1 MRMSNKKNKK
11 NKKNVKSLSNEE
23 LENEEKRFRLH
34 PDTKKSVFAIGF
46 LALALI
52 LILARFGKSGP
63 VGEYAYN
70 FFDWLFGVGYFLLP
84 LIFIIMAVVFLTSE
98 RRRIFGVTFVGA
110 AAFVLSSLGLI
121 DIFYSDKAG
130 IFGRV
135 VGSIESLFGRV
146 ASIIIVVAMIVASFL
161 ITLNLPIK
169 IRRKPKESILESE
182 VSWQEENGETK
193 LPDEKSDGVV
203 QDEAVEEIEPKVEV
217 KERFALPFSRPAKIQ
232 TSRAPANYVFP
243 PLDLLKSSVEKP
255 TPGDLRANANIIKR
269 TLDSFGIPVEMG
281 EINVGPKVTR
291 YTLKP
296 AEGVKLAR
304 ITALSSDLS
313 MALAAHPIRIEAPIP
328 GKSLVGIEVPNK
340 AASIVRLGSLMAYP
354 EFSVAGSLGFAL
366 GRDVTGEPIFASL
379 EKMPHMLVAGS
390 TGSGKTCKDDT
401 YVFSEKGMLTFSEI
415 CPLPL
420 NSEMDF
426 KVKVA
431 TRDGMEE
438 TSKNYNNGICNFYKI
453 ETSEGYSVE
462 VTAEHPL
469 WKIDKEGMMGW
480 EAGANIKVNDYVAIS
495 RGAELFGDLIDLKFE
510 PPKNKTNKAAVI
522 KLPKEMTPELG
533 LFLGLLT
540 ADGGLTVKNRI
551 VYTQANNHLLL
562 LYQGLLKDLFS
573 ITSSIVNKSKQNNKA
588 KDIIVRS
595 LWLKEFLKYLG
606 MDSSGSPKKEIP
618 LFIRMSRPEVIKAF
632 LQGLMRNDAH
642 LSEDSLELCVSSH
655 DLVKQTQLILLNFG
669 IISSIHAKKVKTYP
683 DRIYWRLSIYGNE
696 LIKYYKK
703 IGFLTKE
710 EENKIQ
716 NILLLKRNPNK
727 DLIPNMRAIFQNL
740 KIIYRNSFAKITNS
754 GWVYRNNVLVPK
766 YSFANLKSYNS
777 GERSPSYL
785 MLDKILDFYK
795 PVNNTKEYQQLEN
808 IKSYNFYWAKIKS
821 ITKTKGEGYDFEVP
835 GSNSFVGNGFVNHNS
850 VSIHSL
856 LLSLLYKNSPDNLKM
871 ILIDPKRVELTAYS
885 GIPHLIAPVVTE
897 SKKSLGVF
905 KWALKEMDGRYE
917 ILESAGSRDIKSYN
931 KKNPDNPLPF
941 IIIVID
947 ELADL
952 MSTYGREVE
961 GSVVRLA
968 QMARATGIHLIL
980 ATQRPSVEVITGLI
994 KANITTRIALQVA
1007 SQIDSRTILDSS
1019 GAEKL
1024 LGGGDMLYVSSDL
1037 SKPRRIQGAYVSE
1050 EEINKVTQ
1058 FIRENNSDYVCENA
1072 PTFENGL
1079 TSSSQGGSSDGL
1091 FDGFEEDEDEF
1102 LEEAIRIVSEAQ
1114 KASASLLQRRL
1125 KVGYAR
1131 AARLLDIMEAKGI
1144 IGPGDGAKPREVYVK
1159 REI

>member
-1 MRMSNKKNKK
+1 MANKKNKK
-11 NKKNVKSLSNEE
+11 NKKNAKSLSNEE
-23 LENEEKRFRLH
+23 SENGEKQFRLH

-52 LILARFGKSGP
+52 LILARFGNAGP
-63 VGEYAYN
+63 VGDYAYN
-70 FFDWLFGVGYFLLP
+70 FFNWLFGVGYFLLP

-110 AAFVLSSLGLI
+110 IVFVLSSLGLI

-130 IFGRV
+130 IFGWV

-146 ASIIIVVAMIVASFL
+146 ASIIVVIAMIVASFL

-193 LPDEKSDGVV
+193 RPDEKREEDIQG
-203 QDEAVEEIEPKVEV
+203 EETEEIEPKVEV
-217 KERFALPFSRPAKIQ
+217 KERFTLPFSRPAKIQ

-354 EFSVAGSLGFAL
+354 EFSAAGSLGFAL

-390 TGSGKTCKDDT
+390 TGSGK
-401 YVFSEKGMLTFSEI
+401 
-415 CPLPL
+415 
-420 NSEMDF
+420 
-426 KVKVA
+426 
-431 TRDGMEE
+431 
-438 TSKNYNNGICNFYKI
+438 
-453 ETSEGYSVE
+453 
-462 VTAEHPL
+462 
-469 WKIDKEGMMGW
+469 
-480 EAGANIKVNDYVAIS
+480 
-495 RGAELFGDLIDLKFE
+495 
-510 PPKNKTNKAAVI
+510 
-522 KLPKEMTPELG
+522 
-533 LFLGLLT
+533 
-540 ADGGLTVKNRI
+540 
-551 VYTQANNHLLL
+551 
-562 LYQGLLKDLFS
+562 
-573 ITSSIVNKSKQNNKA
+573 
-588 KDIIVRS
+588 
-595 LWLKEFLKYLG
+595 
-606 MDSSGSPKKEIP
+606 
-618 LFIRMSRPEVIKAF
+618 
-632 LQGLMRNDAH
+632 
-642 LSEDSLELCVSSH
+642 
-655 DLVKQTQLILLNFG
+655 
-669 IISSIHAKKVKTYP
+669 
-683 DRIYWRLSIYGNE
+683 
-696 LIKYYKK
+696 
-703 IGFLTKE
+703 
-710 EENKIQ
+710 
-716 NILLLKRNPNK
+716 
-727 DLIPNMRAIFQNL
+727 
-740 KIIYRNSFAKITNS
+740 
-754 GWVYRNNVLVPK
+754 
-766 YSFANLKSYNS
+766 
-777 GERSPSYL
+777 
-785 MLDKILDFYK
+785 
-795 PVNNTKEYQQLEN
+795 
-808 IKSYNFYWAKIKS
+808 
-821 ITKTKGEGYDFEVP
+821 
-835 GSNSFVGNGFVNHNS
+835 S

-856 LLSLLYKNSPDNLKM
+856 LISLLYKNSPDNLKM

-905 KWALKEMDGRYE
+905 KWALREMDGRYE

-931 KKNPDNPLPF
+931 KKNPDSPLPF

-994 KANITTRIALQVA
+994 KANITTRVALQVA

-1024 LGGGDMLYVSSDL
+1024 LGGGDMLYITSDL

-1058 FIRENNSDYVCENA
+1058 FIRENNGDYVYENA

-1079 TSSSQGGSSDGL
+1079 PSGAMTADSL
-1091 FDGFEEDEDEF
+1091 FDGFENDNDDEL
-1102 LEEAIRIVSEAQ
+1102 LEEAIAVVTEAQ